1 MGRERGK
8 STCRRGRCRQ
18 VSPKT
23 RRQNLCR
30 VGPTPWGRTRRA
42 WRPVSLSFRLDGKV
56 ALVTG
61 ASRGLGAG
69 IADALQEAGATVA
82 GTSREPR
89 SAAQVA
95 KRLGSVPV
103 VMDVTDVASVRA
115 GVDRVASELE
125 RLDILI
131 NNAGLNIPQG
141 VFDVDEASWDAV
153 LDTNLKGT
161 FFAAQAAARQMVASG
176 EGGRIINIA
185 SQAGVVGI
193 EERSA
198 YGASKGGAILL
209 TKVLAIELAQHGI
222 TVNAVAPTFIATELT
237 RGTLENSAW
246 RERILSSI
254 PLGRVGEAEDV
265 AAAAVYLA
273 SPAAAMVTGHTLLV
287 DGGWT
292 AW

>member
-1 MGRERGK
+1 M
-8 STCRRGRCRQ
+8 
-18 VSPKT
+18 
-23 RRQNLCR
+23 
-30 VGPTPWGRTRRA
+30 
-42 WRPVSLSFRLDGKV
+42 SLSFRLDGKV

-69 IADALQEAGATVA
+69 IADALKEAGATVA
-82 GTSREPR
+82 GTSRR
-89 SAAQVA
+89 QDSAERVA
-95 KRLGSVPV
+95 ERLDSVAV
-103 VMDVTDVASVRA
+103 AMDVSDVAAVRA
-115 GVDRVASELE
+115 GVDRVASELG
-125 RLDILI
+125 RLDILV

-161 FFAAQAAARQMVASG
+161 FFAAQAAARHMVAGG
-176 EGGRIINIA
+176 EGGRIINVA

-198 YGASKGGAILL
+198 YGASKGGAVLL

-237 RGTLENSAW
+237 RDTLENPAW
-246 RERILSSI
+246 RERILSRI
-254 PLGRVGEAEDV
+254 PLGRVGEVEDV
-265 AAAAVYLA
+265 AAATVYLA
-273 SPAAAMVTGHTLLV
+273 SPAAAMVTGDTLLV

>member
-1 MGRERGK
+1 M
-8 STCRRGRCRQ
+8 
-18 VSPKT
+18 
-23 RRQNLCR
+23 
-30 VGPTPWGRTRRA
+30 
-42 WRPVSLSFRLDGKV
+42 PVSLSFRLDGKV

-95 KRLGSVPV
+95 KRLSSVPV
-103 VMDVTDVASVRA
+103 VMDITDVASVRA

-161 FFAAQAAARQMVASG
+161 FFAAQAAARHMVTSG
-176 EGGRIINIA
+176 EGGRIINVT

-198 YGASKGGAILL
+198 YGASKGGAGLL

-237 RGTLENSAW
+237 RDTLENPAW
-246 RERILSSI
+246 RERILSRI

-292 AW
+292 AG

>member
-1 MGRERGK
+1 M
-8 STCRRGRCRQ
+8 
-18 VSPKT
+18 
-23 RRQNLCR
+23 
-30 VGPTPWGRTRRA
+30 
-42 WRPVSLSFRLDGKV
+42 PVSLSFRLDGKV

-61 ASRGLGAG
+61 ASRGLGAE

-89 SAAQVA
+89 SAARVA

-103 VMDVTDVASVRA
+103 VMDVTDVASVRS

-125 RLDILI
+125 RLDIVI
-131 NNAGLNIPQG
+131 NNSGLNIPQG

-161 FFAAQAAARQMVASG
+161 FFVAQAGARQMVASG

-209 TKVLAIELAQHGI
+209 TKVLAIELAQHEI

-246 RERILSSI
+246 RERILSRI
-254 PLGRVGEAEDV
+254 PLGRAGEAEDV

>member
-1 MGRERGK
+1 M
-8 STCRRGRCRQ
+8 
-18 VSPKT
+18 
-23 RRQNLCR
+23 
-30 VGPTPWGRTRRA
+30 
-42 WRPVSLSFRLDGKV
+42 PVSLSFRLDGKV

-69 IADALQEAGATVA
+69 IADALQEAGATVV
-82 GTSREPR
+82 GTSRNPD
-89 SAAQVA
+89 SATQVA
-95 KRLGSVPV
+95 KQLGSVPV
-103 VMDVTDVASVRA
+103 VMDITDVASVRA
-115 GVDRVASELE
+115 GVDCVASELG
-125 RLDILI
+125 RLDILV

-161 FFAAQAAARQMVASG
+161 FFAAQAAARCMVTSG

-198 YGASKGGAILL
+198 YGASKGGVVLL

-237 RGTLENSAW
+237 RGTLENPAW
-246 RERILSSI
+246 RERVLSRI
-254 PLGRVGEAEDV
+254 PLGRIGETEDV
-265 AAAAVYLA
+265 AAATIYLA
-273 SPAAAMVTGHTLLV
+273 SPAAALVTGHTLLV

>member
-1 MGRERGK
+1 M
-8 STCRRGRCRQ
+8 
-18 VSPKT
+18 
-23 RRQNLCR
+23 
-30 VGPTPWGRTRRA
+30 
-42 WRPVSLSFRLDGKV
+42 SLSFRLGGKV

-69 IADALQEAGATVA
+69 IADALKEAGATVV
-82 GTSREPR
+82 GTSRKQD
-89 SAAQVA
+89 SAEQVA
-95 KRLGSVPV
+95 KRLDSVPIV
-103 VMDVTDVASVRA
+103 AEVSDVASVRA

-131 NNAGLNIPQG
+131 NHAGLNIPQA

-161 FFAAQAAARQMVASG
+161 FFAAQAAARHMADRG
-176 EGGRIINIA
+176 EGGRIINVA

-198 YGASKGGAILL
+198 YGASKGGTVLL
-209 TKVLAIELAQHGI
+209 TKVLAIELAHHGI
-222 TVNAVAPTFIATELT
+222 NVNAVAPTFIATELT
-237 RGTLENSAW
+237 RGTLENPAW
-246 RERILSSI
+246 RERILSRI
-254 PLGRVGEAEDV
+254 PLGRVGEVEDV
-265 AAAAVYLA
+265 AAATVYLA